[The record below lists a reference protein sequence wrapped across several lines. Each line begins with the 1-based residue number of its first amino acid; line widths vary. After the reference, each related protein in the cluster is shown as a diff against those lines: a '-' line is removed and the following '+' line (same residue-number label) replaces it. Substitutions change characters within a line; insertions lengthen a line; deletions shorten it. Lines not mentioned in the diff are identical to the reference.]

1 MGNLFKKETKNP
13 GGGGNRP
20 PTNNPDPQTPDVR
33 PNPTKQNSK
42 TYKFTIFNIGDLG
55 VGKTSLALKF
65 LGEEFHDNVVPDYTI
80 FDKKTK
86 SLDVGSSKCV
96 LSFLDTC
103 GQERFKTIT
112 TTPYQQAHIVFVC
125 FDISSR
131 ETFDNTATWF
141 TEARYNNT
149 DALLVLVGMKVDLLA
164 DRQVTADEATA
175 LCKQKQSF
183 YVETSAK
190 TGHHVEYLLQRSCEE
205 LIKLID
211 DGVIEFGEGS
221 E

>member
-1 MGNLFKKETKNP
+1 MGNLFKGKDTGKTP
-13 GGGGNRP
+13 TDPKDKPRP
-20 PTNNPDPQTPDVR
+20 PKDDNATPHKDPP
-33 PNPTKQNSK
+33 KASK
-42 TYKFTIFNIGDLG
+42 LYKFTIFNIGDLG

-65 LGEEFHDNVVPDYTI
+65 LDEQYQDNVVPDYSI

-86 SLDVGSSKCV
+86 KLDVGSSKCV

-131 ETFDNTATWF
+131 ETFENTSTWF
-141 TEARYNNT
+141 TEARYNNN

-164 DRQVTADEATA
+164 DRQVTTDEATA
-175 LCKQKQSF
+175 LCKTKQSF
-183 YVETSAK
+183 MLKPLRRLATMLNIYCKNLVK
-190 TGHHVEYLLQRSCEE
+190 N
-205 LIKLID
+205 
-211 DGVIEFGEGS
+211 
-221 E
+221 